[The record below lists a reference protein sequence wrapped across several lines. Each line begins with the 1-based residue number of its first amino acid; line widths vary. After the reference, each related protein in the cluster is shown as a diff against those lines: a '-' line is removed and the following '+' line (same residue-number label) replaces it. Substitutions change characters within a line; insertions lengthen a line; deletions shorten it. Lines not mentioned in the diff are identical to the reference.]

1 MKNTQEEELDAI
13 REETTLTAGQHRR
26 KPGETV
32 KLRSKSTKTVHELEL
47 VIESL
52 RRVID
57 KQKVELEALRKASE
71 RFEATKERGAN
82 EPALKQKII

>member
-1 MKNTQEEELDAI
+1 
-13 REETTLTAGQHRR
+13 LTGSQLSK

-32 KLRSKSTKTVHELEL
+32 KLRSKSTKTVNELEQ

-71 RFEATKERGAN
+71 RYEVIKERTSQ
-82 EPALKQKII
+82 EPILK